1 MRMGR
6 REGGTAE
13 WNWRQGGRLETHVRF
28 IAFAKKYAFQLD
40 ALPTPSLPPPP
51 SALPP
56 ASMLITINVVNA
68 FCPVGAIVCGIGC
81 TGQRQLGTGYRVR
94 HGKYYRRNLGT
105 LSAARCLLYVRV
117 FLFILFLRFLFY
129 LFISFA
135 PRK

>member
-1 MRMGR
+1 MELAARGSI
-6 REGGTAE
+6 GNTC
-13 WNWRQGGRLETHVRF
+13 
-28 IAFAKKYAFQLD
+28 AFYCIRKKICVPIGCSSQS
-40 ALPTPSLPPPP
+40 PH